1 MRFSRVPSAA
11 LFLVACV
18 ASGCSDDQ
26 PPTAPTPAFTPPPS
40 IPTGLSAPLTQML
53 NGLNA
58 YITSVKAENQNLLPL
73 NQQSRVYIESKIAS
87 LNSPT
92 LFADIIN
99 GQRWQGSVATST
111 VGPAVP
117 IATVFMLESM
127 RAEAGDNVRTIEMA
141 LPLLEEFLN
150 VRFPGGT
157 VRIWYGF
164 KVGNSGGGGVIYT
177 EDRTTYM
184 ARTGGANKPFS
195 AITMHELSHSYISN
209 ECLNQFLEFY
219 IYNRIATGAVDFASW
234 TYTQN
239 SLPGVAAL
247 FDIYKLIGHDAMRDA
262 YRAVHP
268 QRPPYGSPLSQAVIQ
283 AFLTAV
289 PPEHHAAVT
298 AKLAAID
305 F

>member
-1 MRFSRVPSAA
+1 
-11 LFLVACV
+11 
-18 ASGCSDDQ
+18 
-26 PPTAPTPAFTPPPS
+26 
-40 IPTGLSAPLTQML
+40 ML